1 MNPYLVLAAAAADW
15 DRLAAR
21 LSSAEAARLA
31 GLLERLREPGA
42 DGPAHQEAAEQ
53 AARLLLPL
61 LPESGGAGAP
71 RFTAGLVDVA
81 HLGFQASD
89 LAVLVLDGSRMVGPV
104 LGEVRR
110 RLLAAPALS
119 AARVRELGG
128 SPDAPDL
135 LRLTGAGGE
144 VRLPAFQFAEAAT
157 PRLVVLDV
165 NALLGADR
173 DPWGVT
179 DWWLSGDALLGA
191 VPSALLGT
199 GHDDRL
205 VEAARYLTEGE

>member
-15 DRLAAR
+15 DRLAPLLA
-21 LSSAEAARLA
+21 AGPAARLA
-31 GLLERLREPGA
+31 ALLERLRGA
-42 DGPAHQEAAEQ
+42 ERTGRQEAAEQ

-61 LPESGGAGAP
+61 LPQSAGAGTP
-71 RFTAGLVDVA
+71 RFTAGAVDVA
-81 HLGFQASD
+81 HLGFHASD

-110 RLLAAPALS
+110 RLLAAPALT
-119 AARVRELGG
+119 AAAVRELGG
-128 SPDAPDL
+128 DPDAPGL
-135 LRLTGAGGE
+135 LRLTGTAGE

-157 PRLVVLDV
+157 PWIAVLDV
-165 NALLGADR
+165 STVLDGDR

-179 DWWLSGDALLGA
+179 DWWLSRDALLGA

-199 GHDDRL
+199 GQDDRL
-205 VEAARYLTEGE
+205 VQAARYLTEEE